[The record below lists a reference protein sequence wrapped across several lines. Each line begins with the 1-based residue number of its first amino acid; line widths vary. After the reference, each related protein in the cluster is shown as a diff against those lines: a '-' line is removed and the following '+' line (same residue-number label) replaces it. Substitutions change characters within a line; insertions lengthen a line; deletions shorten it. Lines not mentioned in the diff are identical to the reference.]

1 MVEFTLQEI
10 DLMEHYAAPANRRKL
25 KSVMNSTCP
34 RHRVE
39 FLASNM
45 RHMAVF
51 GAIGPRM

>member
-1 MVEFTLQEI
+1 
-10 DLMEHYAAPANRRKL
+10 MEHYAAPANRRKL